1 MISLGYLI
9 FLAVITLLY
18 YILPDRF
25 QRPLLLLAS
34 LAFIGS
40 LSVPFLLFAVVFSA
54 VNYLFGI
61 WINAL
66 KSAPRKKF
74 LYFSSVFVNIGLL
87 IFFKYSNFFIENIN
101 LLLHSFSARESIPL
115 LSVLLPLGIS
125 YYTFQCLGYM
135 YRVYKGIEEY
145 EKRFDVFMIYN
156 LFFPKFISGPIE
168 KSNSFLPQLQEK
180 KQWNN
185 EDMSAGLHLLLFGFF
200 KAGHR

>member
-25 QRPLLLLAS
+25 QRPLLLVAS

-40 LSVPFLLFAVVFSA
+40 FSVPFLLFAVVFSA

-66 KSAPRKKF
+66 EAAPRKKF
-74 LYFSSVFVNIGLL
+74 LYFTSIFINIGAL

-101 LLLHSFSARESIPL
+101 FALRSFSAERDNPPAVCSFTTWDIILYFSMPWIH
-115 LSVLLPLGIS
+115 V
-125 YYTFQCLGYM
+125 
-135 YRVYKGIEEY
+135 
-145 EKRFDVFMIYN
+145 
-156 LFFPKFISGPIE
+156 SG
-168 KSNSFLPQLQEK
+168 LQR
-180 KQWNN
+180 
-185 EDMSAGLHLLLFGFF
+185 H
-200 KAGHR
+200 